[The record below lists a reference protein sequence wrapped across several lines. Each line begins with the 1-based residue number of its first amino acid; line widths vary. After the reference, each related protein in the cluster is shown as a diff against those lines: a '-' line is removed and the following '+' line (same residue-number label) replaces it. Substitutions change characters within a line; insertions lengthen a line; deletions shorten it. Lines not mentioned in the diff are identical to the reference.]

1 MANKK
6 LVGKV
11 LLIDLPNNKR
21 PRYRWIVRVREDGR
35 LIVRAPKVGVLIRDL
50 DKKRDNDYNK
60 EQLLPLNSKIH

>member
-21 PRYRWIVRVREDGR
+21 PRYRWIVRQREDGR